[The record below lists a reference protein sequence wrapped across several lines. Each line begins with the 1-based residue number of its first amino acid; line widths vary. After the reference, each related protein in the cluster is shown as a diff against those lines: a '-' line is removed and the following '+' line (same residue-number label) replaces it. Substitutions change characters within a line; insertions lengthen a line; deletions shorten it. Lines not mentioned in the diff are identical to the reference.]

1 MSVFS
6 KTNQFV
12 NKPNRNVFDLSFQNN
27 LTMSFGGLYPVFCK
41 EVVPGDSFSIL
52 PTFALK
58 FMPMAFPV
66 QTRMQANLHFFYVR
80 NRNLWKDWQDFIGK
94 TKDGLT
100 MPYLSNP
107 DCSTGS
113 LADYLGVPSTV
124 VGEYGSVVS
133 YTNTKDL
140 GLGNYHTTLK
150 TADYETSQALCAAL
164 KGKKWINL
172 YSRDNSS
179 SSTEFYACPF
189 MIPLKGIDF
198 LPKSDGVVTLSWVQ
212 SNKSGITQP
221 TDEKCCL
228 IATPTGISAGENYTK
243 IIAAVPVTVS
253 ANTATKT
260 YQLSFNGLDFKS
272 QMDENAALWQSNG
285 SREDG
290 YNLYFIGTFISRSNI
305 QAFGAD
311 GTPNVN
317 YVGSIGRTWSFPVD
331 FEGVQDITSAG
342 VPNPYKDGK
351 IRLNALP
358 FRAYESIY
366 NGFYRNQ
373 QNDPFK
379 IDGLPEYNKYIP
391 TNEGGSDATSYKL
404 RYRNWESDF
413 LTSAMPSP
421 QQGIAPLV
429 GVSAAGTFTF
439 QDSEGQT
446 YTAKCSVGEDGH
458 TLSGIEVHSPD
469 MPQGTLRAL
478 VDAISSGISINDF
491 RNVNALQRWLEANMR
506 RGFRY
511 KDQLMTHFGVDA
523 SFEELDMPEFIGGC
537 SEPILVNQISQ
548 TVETQDAPLGSYAG
562 QASCIGTSNHS
573 ITKYFDE
580 HGFVIGILSVSP
592 VPNYSQLLPKMFLK
606 TDTLDFFFPEF
617 GHIGMQAISYKEV
630 CPNQVY
636 AADKQSVSDTL
647 GDTFGYQRAWYE
659 YLASV
664 DEVHG
669 DFRTSLR
676 DFLINRQFDERPVLG
691 EKFLKID
698 PEQVNDVFTVTDAS
712 DKILGQVYF
721 KVTAKRPIPKF
732 GIPRLE

>member
-12 NKPNRNVFDLSFQNN
+12 NKPNRNVFDLSYQNN
-27 LTMSFGGLYPVFCK
+27 LTMAFGGLYPVFCK
-41 EVVPGDSFSIL
+41 EVIPGDSFSIL

-100 MPYLSNP
+100 MPYLINP

-150 TADYETSQALCAAL
+150 IADYETSQALCDAV
-164 KGKKWINL
+164 KGKKWIDL
-172 YSRDNSS
+172 YSRDSSS

-198 LPKSDGVVTLSWVQ
+198 LPKADGIVTLSWVQ

-221 TDEKCCL
+221 TDAKCCL
-228 IATPTGISAGENYTK
+228 IATPAGISAGENFTK

-253 ANTATKT
+253 ANNSTKT
-260 YQLSFNGLDFKS
+260 YQLSFNGADFKS
-272 QMDENAALWQSNG
+272 QMNENAALWQSNG
-285 SREDG
+285 SNEDG
-290 YNLYFIGTFISRSNI
+290 YNLYFIGSFISRSNV
-305 QAFGAD
+305 QAFSAEGV
-311 GTPNVN
+311 VN
-317 YVGSIGRTWSFPVD
+317 TTYVGSIGQTWSLPVD
-331 FEGVQDITSAG
+331 FEGVQDITAAG

-379 IDGLPEYNKYIP
+379 INGKPEYNKYIP
-391 TNEGGSDATSYKL
+391 TNEGGADATSYKL
-404 RYRNWESDF
+404 YYRNWESDF

-439 QDSEGQT
+439 QDADGQT
-446 YTAKCSVGEDGH
+446 YTAKCSVDKDGH

-469 MPQGTLRAL
+469 MPQGSLRAL

-573 ITKYFDE
+573 ITKYCDE
-580 HGFVIGILSVSP
+580 HGFIVGILSVSP

-636 AADKQSVSDTL
+636 AADKQAVSDTL

-676 DFLINRQFDERPVLG
+676 DFLVNRQFDEKPVLG

-698 PEQVNDVFTVTDAS
+698 PEQINDVFTVTDVS
-712 DKILGQVYF
+712 DKILGQVYL